1 MPKGQQ
7 HHQGDLEQA
16 QELNRQLYLRAKR
29 VETVLSGSEV
39 AESKEARAE
48 ETLNTPGRRLSES
61 RMRENLMSGSRR
73 QGMETRTW

>member
-7 HHQGDLEQA
+7 HHQGDLEKA
-16 QELNRQLYLRAKR
+16 QEIKRELYLRAKR
-29 VETVLSGSEV
+29 VEAALSGSEV

-48 ETLNTPGRRLSES
+48 QTLKTPGRRLSES

-73 QGMETRTW
+73 QGMKTRIW